1 MALALAARVEA
12 ERSPG
17 GQRFSLVLA
26 ANPIH
31 LGMALATG
39 AAAPR
44 VSSHHQA
51 VVRSVRSTHNYQ
63 QKGVAAGASVQVGPS
78 G

>member
-17 GQRFSLVLA
+17 GQRFSRVLA

-44 VSSHHQA
+44 V
-51 VVRSVRSTHNYQ
+51 
-63 QKGVAAGASVQVGPS
+63 AAGASVQVGPS

>member
-17 GQRFSLVLA
+17 GQRFSRVLA

-39 AAAPR
+39 AAPR
-44 VSSHHQA
+44 
-51 VVRSVRSTHNYQ
+51 
-63 QKGVAAGASVQVGPS
+63 VAAGASVQVGPS